1 MEFADRIRELRKEQ
15 HLTQAEFAK
24 RVGLT
29 TRGYQDIELGT
40 LPRYGSLLNIAEY
53 YGVSLDW
60 LTGRTEKREI
70 NR

>member
-1 MEFADRIRELRKEQ
+1 MEFADRIRKLRREQ

-29 TRGYQDIELGT
+29 THGYPDIELSS
-40 LPRYGSLLNIAEY
+40 LPRYGSLLRIAEY
-53 YGVSLDW
+53 YDVSLDW
-60 LTGRTEKREI
+60 LTGRTEKREL